1 MLVMR
6 CYFEL
11 DLGTSEIEVDKL
23 SEMKQKIE
31 NLGISCDFTSPG
43 QYIVLTCPKET
54 CNVEMFSYGM
64 WMGRSDNDVNQANKL
79 DISRKTEESLRLEP
93 LSHELT
99 AYFADRMISEEVLQK
114 NSVMQ
119 LSTDQVEGEIDKL
132 SMEQAGLANSVSV
145 PDGAPQKVSTEEL
158 PSPDKVK

>member
-43 QYIVLTCPKET
+43 QYIVLTCPK
-54 CNVEMFSYGM
+54 VILLVLVQIAISYCL
-64 WMGRSDNDVNQANKL
+64 V
-79 DISRKTEESLRLEP
+79 RLHGCRE
-93 LSHELT
+93 
-99 AYFADRMISEEVLQK
+99 
-114 NSVMQ
+114 N
-119 LSTDQVEGEIDKL
+119 
-132 SMEQAGLANSVSV
+132 
-145 PDGAPQKVSTEEL
+145 
-158 PSPDKVK
+158 